1 MALVHMQDMLRHA
14 YDNAYAVGSFNIL
27 SLDFLE
33 GILRAAERVRAPVIL
48 GLSEP
53 HFSRYDVRMLIPAV
67 EAAAQQAE
75 VPVAIHFDHCS
86 SFDKV
91 KEAIALGCNGVMIDA
106 SHSPLDENLKLTRQ
120 VVEMAHACGV
130 PVEAELGYVPEA
142 DEEPGQSEALSFTT
156 VDIARGFVQHTSV
169 DFLAVSI
176 GTVHGR
182 FKGKPRLD
190 YQRLRHI
197 NEVLGIPLVIHG
209 GSGLSEDQYHRLVTG
224 GVAKIN
230 YHTSLSETA
239 AKSIHKLS
247 GSAQGYAEL
256 TGGVREAISAEAEQ
270 CMRQWGSAGRAAEVL
285 SRCRAWAPAEQLT
298 LFDVARADIADVQMV
313 LARGRRLLGN
323 IPGVRQVKA
332 AQAVAEGEKYRFLW
346 RLVFASAEAQAAVIA
361 HPDYRDF
368 TQRLLPTISD
378 DRITILYRQLETIP
392 LSGEG
397 LAMVGNWG

>member
-33 GILRAAERVRAPVIL
+33 GVLQAAERARAPVII

-53 HFSRYDVRMLIPAV
+53 HFSHYDVRMLMPAV

-75 VPVAIHFDHCS
+75 VPVAIHFDHGS
-86 SFDKV
+86 SAGEVQK
-91 KEAIALGCNGVMIDA
+91 AMALGCNGVMIDA
-106 SHSPLDENLKLTRQ
+106 SHSALEENLKLTRQ

-130 PVEAELGYVPEA
+130 PVEAELGYVPAA
-142 DEEPGQSEALSFTT
+142 DSEESQNEALSFTT
-156 VDIARGFVQHTSV
+156 VDMARGFVRHTGV

-182 FKGKPRLD
+182 LKGKPRLD

-239 AKSIHKLS
+239 ANSIRSLS
-247 GSAQGYAEL
+247 KSAQDYAEL
-256 TGGVREAISAEAEQ
+256 TAGVRESIRTEAEQ
-270 CMRQWGSAGRAAEVL
+270 CMRMWGSAGRAAEVL
-285 SRCRAWAPAEQLT
+285 SRCRSWAPAEQLT
-298 LFDVARADIADVQMV
+298 LFDVAKADIADVQMV
-313 LARGRRLLGN
+313 LGRGRRLLGG
-323 IPGVRQVKA
+323 IPGVRQVQA
-332 AQAVAEGEKYRFLW
+332 AHAVADDEKYRFLW
-346 RLVFASAEAQAAVIA
+346 RLTLASAEAQAAVIA
-361 HPDYRDF
+361 HPDYRNF
-368 TQRLLPTISD
+368 TQRLLPTICD
-378 DRITILYRQLETIP
+378 DRITILYRQLETFP

-397 LAMVGNWG
+397 MAMVGNWG

>member
-33 GILRAAERVRAPVIL
+33 GILQAAERARAPVIL

-53 HFSRYDVRMLIPAV
+53 HFSRYDVRLLMPAL
-67 EAAAQQAE
+67 EAAAKQAE
-75 VPVAIHFDHCS
+75 VPVAIHFDHGS
-86 SFDKV
+86 SVDKV
-91 KEAIALGCNGVMIDA
+91 QEAISLGFNGVMIDA
-106 SHSPLDENLKLTRQ
+106 SHSALEENLKLTRQ

-142 DEEPGQSEALSFTT
+142 ESEESHAESLSFTT
-156 VDIARGFVQHTSV
+156 VDMARGFVRHTGI

-176 GTVHGR
+176 GTVHGS

-239 AKSIHKLS
+239 AHSIRSLS
-247 GSAQGYAEL
+247 KSAQGYAEL
-256 TGGVREAISAEAEQ
+256 TSGVREAISTEAEQ
-270 CMRQWGSAGRAAEVL
+270 CMRKWGSAGRAAEVL
-285 SRCRAWAPAEQLT
+285 SRCRSWVPAEQLT
-298 LFDVARADIADVQMV
+298 LFNVTMADIAEVQMV
-313 LARGRRLLGN
+313 LSRGRRLLSG
-323 IPGVRQVKA
+323 IPGVREVSA
-332 AQAVAEGEKYRFLW
+332 GHVTADGAKYRFLW
-346 RLVFASAEAQAAVIA
+346 RVVLAHGDAQEAFSN
-361 HPDYRDF
+361 HPNYRDF
-368 TQRLLPTISD
+368 IQRLLPSISD
-378 DRITILYRQLETIP
+378 DRVKAFYHQLDTIP
-392 LSGEG
+392 LTGDG
-397 LAMVGNWG
+397 LLMAGNWG

>member
-33 GILRAAERVRAPVIL
+33 GVLQAAERVRAPVIL

-53 HFSRYDVRMLIPAV
+53 HFSRYDIRYLMPAV

-75 VPVAIHFDHCS
+75 VPVAIHFDHGS
-86 SFDKV
+86 SAQKV
-91 KEAIALGCNGVMIDA
+91 KKAIGLGCNGVMIDA
-106 SHSPLDENLKLTRQ
+106 SHCALEDNLKLTRQ

-142 DEEPGQSEALSFTT
+142 DSEESQAEALSFTT
-156 VDIARGFVQHTSV
+156 VDTARGFVRHTGV

-176 GTVHGR
+176 GTVHGKL
-182 FKGKPRLD
+182 KGKPRLD

-230 YHTSLSETA
+230 YHTALSELA
-239 AKSIHKLS
+239 VQSVQSQRKSV
-247 GSAQGYAEL
+247 QGYAEL
-256 TGGVREAISAEAEQ
+256 TTGVREAISAEVEQ
-270 CMRQWGSAGRAAEVL
+270 CLRKWGSAGRAAEVH
-285 SRCRAWAPAEQLT
+285 SRCRGWAPAEQLT
-298 LFDVARADIADVQMV
+298 LFDVARADITDVQMV
-313 LARGRRLLGN
+313 LSRGRRLLSD
-323 IPGVRQVKA
+323 IPGVRQVQA
-332 AQAVAEGEKYRFLW
+332 AHATTEGAKYRFMW
-346 RLVFASAEAQAAVIA
+346 RLLLAHAESQTAVIT
-361 HPDYRDF
+361 HPNYRDF
-368 TQRLLPTISD
+368 TQRLLPTITD
-378 DRITILYRQLETIP
+378 DSVTTLYQQLDTFPFSADGMP
-392 LSGEG
+392 L
-397 LAMVGNWG
+397 VGNWG